1 MATKAGTAVFKIAL
15 DAKQYKVAIKGIQKS
30 SKKTATSLRGIS
42 QAVGVAIFAKLATVG
57 VRAVG
62 QVASELKELA
72 TRGAEVSALKGSFDS
87 LTRSVDTTGQA
98 MLGELRTA
106 TKGLVDD
113 MTLMGATNKAVLLGL
128 PVTTESMGTMAEAA
142 TVLGRAM
149 GQDAAKSLDD
159 LTTALGRGSPLILD
173 NLGLTV
179 KVSEANEAYAVSLGK
194 SVSELTE
201 AEKKM
206 AFYNAAMEAAR
217 SKAAELGEVHLTFG
231 DRLNQTE
238 VFLANFR
245 DSLAVAVAQSPVLAA
260 GMEALSEEMSR
271 AFGGSS
277 QNAVQTVMGF
287 IIDLAIGF
295 THVAQAGAVGATVLV
310 TAWFAVK
317 AAVLGVITA
326 IAAVATA
333 QVSFIAGLAEL
344 GAKIPLVGEK
354 VKGFAAGANALSR
367 SMKGVTVSL
376 AEQTAEAG
384 RGVLGNSEL
393 QGSIDK
399 VHGAALGLRDVMV
412 HTKTASR
419 DASTAIRDVGAASI
433 QMAAEG
439 AAAEKMAAAEIER
452 LAKKRAADAQAAAT
466 LIANTERTL
475 QQELAL
481 ANSEGLQQRLLEI
494 GFAQEKEL
502 EQIAS
507 LRTGYAD
514 EYEQLAAMIKQKYD
528 EIRADAQAAH
538 MSIQAAANEQG
549 FKTREQLEETARKA
563 EQTYRRMLASGKFTI
578 DTLENAHQTSEEAK
592 RQITGGTVA
601 HADVSLGAMV
611 SSATG
616 ALRDLFGQNKAVA
629 IATAIADTAAAVV
642 ASFKNAGGWP
652 WGLIPAAA
660 MAAAGAKRISTIRS
674 TDPGLKFGTPGL
686 DFQNFGMVTPT
697 FLHRQEAVI
706 PRGRGHLLAGEIA
719 AAMPGADVMQ
729 LAELR
734 GIRDELTRL
743 PRAIGRQVRQG
754 MLLSQ

>member
-42 QAVGVAIFAKLATVG
+42 QAVNVAIFAKLGRVAVDAIKSVVGAIADLGVRGAGVDDVATSFGVLSEKTGETADVMLNKLQAGVKGTLSDFDLMSLSNKALGAGLVKSSDDMGVLATGARQLAKATGGETKQAFDTMLTAIASGRTAQLKQLGLFVDSKVATENFAAAHGKTVAQLTDADRAQALGAATLAALRDRLKELPPQAADFGELLDAVKVTMTNFTDALAVGISKSPVLGAGLEALGQSLSGAFGSDSQGLITTVVGLIERVAIAMVKGARIVVEGAGFILKAWEGTKVALNAYWSFIVGGIGMLITAMAGVIEKAAQLPVVGAQFQGVADG
-57 VRAVG
+57 VRALG
-62 QVASELKELA
+62 DDLTHLSGGFKAQARASLSSIASIDEGTAK
-72 TRGAEVSALKGSFDS
+72 VSNTLIVMEDS
-87 LTRSVDTTGQA
+87 MRKAG
-98 MLGELRTA
+98 TA
-106 TKGLVDD
+106 
-113 MTLMGATNKAVLLGL
+113 
-128 PVTTESMGTMAEAA
+128 S
-142 TVLGRAM
+142 
-149 GQDAAKSLDD
+149 QDAA
-159 LTTALGRGSPLILD
+159 
-173 NLGLTV
+173 
-179 KVSEANEAYAVSLGK
+179 
-194 SVSELTE
+194 TE
-201 AEKKM
+201 I
-206 AFYNAAMEAAR
+206 R
-217 SKAAELGEVHLTFG
+217 EV
-231 DRLNQTE
+231 
-238 VFLANFR
+238 
-245 DSLAVAVAQSPVLAA
+245 
-260 GMEALSEEMSR
+260 
-271 AFGGSS
+271 
-277 QNAVQTVMGF
+277 
-287 IIDLAIGF
+287 
-295 THVAQAGAVGATVLV
+295 
-310 TAWFAVK
+310 
-317 AAVLGVITA
+317 
-326 IAAVATA
+326 
-333 QVSFIAGLAEL
+333 GLASQQ
-344 GAKIPLVGEK
+344 
-354 VKGFAAGANALSR
+354 AAA
-367 SMKGVTVSL
+367 
-376 AEQTAEAG
+376 Q
-384 RGVLGNSEL
+384 
-393 QGSIDK
+393 
-399 VHGAALGLRDVMV
+399 
-412 HTKTASR
+412 
-419 DASTAIRDVGAASI
+419 
-433 QMAAEG
+433 G
-439 AAAEKMAAAEIER
+439 AAAAQQAAAEIER
-452 LAKKRAADAQAAAT
+452 LAKQRAAEAQAAAT
-466 LIANTERTL
+466 LIVNTERTL
-475 QQELAL
+475 QQQLAL
-481 ANSEGLQQRLLEI
+481 AQAEGLQKRQLKI
-494 GFAQEKEL
+494 QFAREKEL
-502 EQIAS
+502 EKIAS
-507 LRTGYAD
+507 LREGYAV
-514 EYEQLAAMIKQKYD
+514 EYEQLATMVKQKYD

-578 DTLENAHQTSEEAK
+578 DTLENAHQASEEAK

-674 TDPGLKFGTPGL
+674 TDPGFKFGTPGL